1 MGSLLFR
8 SSIACVKKALLKP
21 RAYPM
26 RFGIPLSFAMSAER
40 KLFGRSRIESPFICF
55 RAYTLG
61 KTFFVLIG
69 KIASTSATPSRSSIK
84 WGRTASVILAFGY
97 ALRAA
102 LQTQLAITTS
112 PTQEG
117 QRMMSDL
124 VSSSRDMS
132 VLLYSTLVRKAV
144 FLDRDGTIITNEGDL
159 GDPNGVEL
167 IEGAKEAIK
176 LLHKAGWLLIVV
188 TNQAGVARGAFTED
202 DIELVHNR
210 IDELVSIDGVSPIE
224 QYYYCC
230 YHPEGPAPEWTC
242 DHPSR
247 KPRPGMLREA
257 MLKHDIDGTRS
268 WMIGDTARDIQAG
281 NAAKCKTVWLSG
293 QNRVTDETTP
303 TLFAPQLID
312 AAKFI
317 LAEERTH

>member
-1 MGSLLFR
+1 
-8 SSIACVKKALLKP
+8 
-21 RAYPM
+21 
-26 RFGIPLSFAMSAER
+26 
-40 KLFGRSRIESPFICF
+40 
-55 RAYTLG
+55 
-61 KTFFVLIG
+61 
-69 KIASTSATPSRSSIK
+69 
-84 WGRTASVILAFGY
+84 
-97 ALRAA
+97 
-102 LQTQLAITTS
+102 
-112 PTQEG
+112 
-117 QRMMSDL
+117 
-124 VSSSRDMS
+124 MS

-176 LLHKAGWLLIVV
+176 LLHEAGWLLIVV

-202 DIELVHNR
+202 DIHLVHNR

-257 MLKHDIDGTRS
+257 MLKYDIDGTRS
-268 WMIGDTARDIQAG
+268 WMIGDTARDIRAG
-281 NAAKCKTVWLSG
+281 NAVKCKTVWLSG
-293 QNRVTDETTP
+293 QKRVTDETTP